1 MATFISGQTDII
13 PENSYTP
20 DFAFLER
27 MQQKKRGLYEQGKA
41 QISAMQN
48 SVLNAEVVSDEA
60 KQKKMKYMQQAE
72 KTLKEVSQLDLSLPE
87 NVQKADDVY
96 KDFWN
101 DEDLIHEIAT
111 VKHTRNQQQIGQQ
124 QQYSTD
130 KDTRALY
137 NSFSIQDLENYL
149 QEYAEATP
157 DERKRM
163 SKRSYVNN
171 VDVNGEIDKKLN
183 DLGIKDAQVVESV
196 NGKGY
201 KIVDKF
207 GKTSMLPLRD
217 FYMNSLSPDARA
229 HLQVMGR
236 LEARS
241 RYNNAFAQTGNKD
254 LAKNLMADDLINK
267 DIKSYKEGYI
277 PELENSVLDATDK
290 ITGIMLAAKSQNR
303 DLSKEESDKIKE
315 YTTYIKNTNASKD
328 KYKKNLE
335 GLEDPNSEVYKNT
348 HLSYKSGLAD
358 VYMGTTISNY
368 AMNWAQNRA
377 NLYGSRKVEEDKTY
391 LESQKMLND
400 WNKANLSS
408 DTRLNIANESNQT
421 KLAIKGLAG
430 EGRNLNKTGGTSYQ
444 GPIYV
449 GQSGTANAIE
459 APHDQFQKATIIAR
473 QTLIPSVLT
482 AFQKTINN
490 DFGFTFINKLNQNLT
505 EGNGSKVFMTKN
517 TPEYNQFMTAVK
529 DGKIIG
535 IKQGDILTNDVVYN
549 ALQTTLLKSFDTD
562 AGMER
567 SRQAPQEIESIKKTI
582 ETWSALD
589 NDRKTVAEKVL
600 SKKEYEPYLI
610 VDPQTGSKRLMTDQE
625 FETKY
630 NPKTDKTINDL
641 GAWDLL
647 KAETLALAS
656 LGSVPFTGNAI
667 MQGTTKYDSFNKI
680 KQQYY
685 NDFNKIAPGLTY
697 ATANTK
703 ENAINFGTLRYSA
716 VDDKSQ
722 EEPEIAASQLFSAEN
737 LNNLNNVVQGV
748 DPSLLKPDG
757 AFSKLLASVGY
768 LASTGN
774 SNIQLEVE
782 PYNTATKKPI
792 YKVVIPDRESLIK
805 LLGKEKGKTSDEEN
819 AAIDA
824 FMSPSF
830 KISAS
835 NSISMPGGIKNSM
848 SPLENQLRNGSGIYE
863 SDPYW
868 DKAGMGSFKIEKLS
882 NGNYGIKVKSYII
895 DQNTGQK
902 VPYDFAQGQDMIEVP
917 ASFDAQKT
925 INDLFNILKV
935 NYENVNKY
943 MKQNPSVPKGTGVS
957 ITSTLEDLKNSGLDI
972 KI

>member
-87 NVQKADDVY
+87 NVQRADDVY
-96 KDFWN
+96 KDFWS
-101 DEDLIHEIAT
+101 DEDLLQEIGT
-111 VKHTRNQQQIGQQ
+111 VKYTRNQQQIGQQ

-137 NSFSIQDLENYL
+137 NSYSIQDLDNYL

-229 HLQVMGR
+229 QLQVMGR
-236 LEARS
+236 LESRS
-241 RYNNAFAQTGNKD
+241 RYNNAYAQTGNRD
-254 LAKNLMADDLINK
+254 LAKNLMAEDLINK

-315 YTTYIKNTNASKD
+315 YTTYITNTNASKD
-328 KYKKNLE
+328 KYKSKLE
-335 GLEDPNSEVYKNT
+335 GLENPESDTYKET

-358 VYMGTTISNY
+358 YYMGSTVSNY

-377 NLYGSRKVEEDKTY
+377 NLYGSRKIEEDKTY
-391 LESQKMLND
+391 VEGQKMIND
-400 WNKANLSS
+400 WNKANLSA
-408 DTRLNIANESNQT
+408 DTRLDIANESNQT

-459 APHDQFQKATIIAR
+459 TPHDQFQTATVIAR

-490 DFGFTFINKLNQNLT
+490 DLGFTFINKLNQNLT
-505 EGNGSKVFMTKN
+505 EGNGSKAFMTKN

-549 ALQTTLLKSFDTD
+549 ALQTTLLKSLDTD
-562 AGMER
+562 GGMER
-567 SRQAPQEIESIKKTI
+567 SRQAPQEIEQIKKTI
-582 ETWSALD
+582 ETWSALE

-610 VDPQTGSKRLMTDQE
+610 TDSQTGSKRLMTDQE
-625 FETKY
+625 FNSKYNDFNKYNVYGDAVETATKY
-630 NPKTDKTINDL
+630 APISSRNL
-641 GAWDLL
+641 GPRITVSNSPD
-647 KAETLALAS
+647 
-656 LGSVPFTGNAI
+656 F
-667 MQGTTKYDSFNKI
+667 KYKQEGFNKI
-680 KQQYY
+680 KQQFYK
-685 NDFNKIAPGLTY
+685 DFNKIAPGLTY

-722 EEPEIAASQLFSAEN
+722 EAPEIAASQLFSPEN

-792 YKVVIPDRESLIK
+792 YKVVIPDKESLIK
-805 LLGKEKGKTSDEEN
+805 LLGKDKSNVSSDET

-824 FMSPSF
+824 FMSPAF

-835 NSISMPGGIKNSM
+835 NSISMPGGIKNAM

-882 NGNYGIKVKSYII
+882 NGNFGIKIKSYII

-935 NYENVNKY
+935 NYDNVNKY
-943 MKQNPSVPKGTGVS
+943 TKQNPSIPKGTGISV
-957 ITSTLEDLKNSGLDI
+957 TSTLDELKKSGLDI